1 MYMKNKRKL
10 TPWLYSMPALILI
23 GMVIVF
29 PIIYTGYISLTNMNL
44 FHWSNYEFIG
54 LSNYSRAL
62 LKADSG
68 FLGALFTTLLW
79 TALNMVIQVVV
90 AYFIALGF
98 QGEDFKGKRVY
109 KTLLMFPWAMPD
121 TARRGCRRHS
131 ARPASSCPRQGPS
144 CRGNPY
150 RPDKA
155 RWW

>member
-1 MYMKNKRKL
+1 MALQYAGTDIDWNGYCI
-10 TPWLYSMPALILI
+10 PDYLYGL
-23 GMVIVF
+23 
-29 PIIYTGYISLTNMNL
+29 YITDQYES

-98 QGEDFKGKRVY
+98 QREDLKGKRVY
-109 KTLLMFPWAMPD
+109 KTLLMFPWAMPAYVSILLWRVGIYN
-121 TARRGCRRHS
+121 TEFGLLNKILVALGFGR
-131 ARPASSCPRQGPS
+131 
-144 CRGNPY
+144 
-150 RPDKA
+150 
-155 RWW
+155 

>member
-10 TPWLYSMPALILI
+10 TPWLYSIPALILI

-29 PIIYTGYISLTNMNL
+29 PIIYTGYISLTNINL

-79 TALNMVIQVVV
+79 TTLNMVIQVVV

-98 QGEDFKGKRVY
+98 QREDLKGKRVY
-109 KTLLMFPWAMPD
+109 KTLLMFPC
-121 TARRGCRRHS
+121 TVQH
-131 ARPASSCPRQGPS
+131 
-144 CRGNPY
+144 
-150 RPDKA
+150 
-155 RWW
+155 